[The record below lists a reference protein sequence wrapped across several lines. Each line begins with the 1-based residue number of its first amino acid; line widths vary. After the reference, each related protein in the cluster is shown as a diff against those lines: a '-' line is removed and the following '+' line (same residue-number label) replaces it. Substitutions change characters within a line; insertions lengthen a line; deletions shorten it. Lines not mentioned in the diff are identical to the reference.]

1 MEITLNEKEL
11 VQYIEIFLKSKTIR
25 EIIIDLL
32 REYESIDENIDE
44 SDSDDEE
51 KILKM
56 KIGKIDFKK
65 KRGRPKKETK
75 IDKPIN
81 NIVIEE
87 EKIQLDI

>member
-25 EIIIDLL
+25 ELIIDVL

-44 SDSDDEE
+44 SSSDDEE
-51 KILKM
+51 KVLKM
-56 KIGKIDFKK
+56 KIGKLEFRK

-81 NIVIEE
+81 NIIIEE
-87 EKIQLDI
+87 EKINIDI